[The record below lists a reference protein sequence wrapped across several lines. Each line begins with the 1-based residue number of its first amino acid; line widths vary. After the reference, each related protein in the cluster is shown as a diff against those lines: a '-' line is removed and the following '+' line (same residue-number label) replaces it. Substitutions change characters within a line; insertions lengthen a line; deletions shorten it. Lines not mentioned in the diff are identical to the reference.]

1 MNSRGFVIYAE
12 GKTHLKQAYLAAL
25 SLQAADNTYPISV
38 ITNCTVSKKFRKAFD
53 KIIEIPWYE
62 ESQTDLCAENRWKIY
77 HATPYENTIVLD
89 SDVLVLENLE
99 YFWNFVENYELY
111 FPTEV
116 FTYRKEK
123 ITSDYY
129 RKAFTE
135 NNLPNLYNC
144 VHYFS
149 KSQFAQE
156 FYAWVELVTNNW
168 ELFYGKFCS
177 EHYPKQPS
185 MDVTAAIVSKIL
197 DCDTEISNQNN
208 DLLEII
214 HMKPMI
220 QNWNN
225 PKSTWQSNVGTY
237 LTEDLQLKIGNH
249 RQDTVFHYTEN
260 SFCQDNIIRKFE
272 ECLNL

>member
-12 GKTHLKQAYLAAL
+12 GETHLKQAYLAAL
-25 SLQAADNTYPISV
+25 SLQAAGNVYPVSV
-38 ITNCTVSKKFRKAFD
+38 ITNCTVSKKIKKVFD
-53 KIIEIPWYE
+53 KIIEIPWYKK
-62 ESQTDLCAENRWKIY
+62 SKTDLCAENRWKIY
-77 HATPYENTIVLD
+77 HATPYVNTIVLD

-99 YFWNFVENYELY
+99 YFWNFAENYELY

-123 ITSDYY
+123 ITSNYY
-129 RKAFTE
+129 RKSFTE
-135 NNLPNLYNC
+135 NNLPNFYNC

-156 FYAWVELVTNNW
+156 FYTWVELVTNNW
-168 ELFYGKFCS
+168 ELFYGKFCP

-185 MDVTAAIVSKIL
+185 MDITVAIVSKIL

-208 DLLEII
+208 DLLEIV
-214 HMKPMI
+214 HMKSMI
-220 QNWNN
+220 QNWKN
-225 PKSTWQSNVGTY
+225 PKSTWQSNVGVY

>member
-12 GKTHLKQAYLAAL
+12 GETHLKQAYLAAL
-25 SLQAADNTYPISV
+25 SLQAAGNGCPTSV
-38 ITNCTVSKKFRKAFD
+38 ITNCSVSRKFRKAFD

-77 HATPYENTIVLD
+77 HATPYKYTIVLD

-99 YFWNFVENYELY
+99 YFWDFVKNYELY

-123 ITSDYY
+123 ITGNYY

-135 NNLPNLYNC
+135 NKLPNFYNC

-156 FYAWVELVTNNW
+156 FYAWVELVNNNW
-168 ELFYGKFCS
+168 ELFYGKFCA

-185 MDVTAAIVSKIL
+185 MDVTVAIVSKIL
-197 DCDTEISNQNN
+197 DCDTEISNLNN
-208 DLLEII
+208 NLLEIV
-214 HMKPMI
+214 HMKPMV
-220 QNWNN
+220 QNWKN
-225 PKSTWQSNVGTY
+225 PKTSWQSNVGVY

-249 RQDTVFHYTEN
+249 RQDTIFHYTEN
-260 SFCQDNIIRKFE
+260 SFCQDDIIRKFE